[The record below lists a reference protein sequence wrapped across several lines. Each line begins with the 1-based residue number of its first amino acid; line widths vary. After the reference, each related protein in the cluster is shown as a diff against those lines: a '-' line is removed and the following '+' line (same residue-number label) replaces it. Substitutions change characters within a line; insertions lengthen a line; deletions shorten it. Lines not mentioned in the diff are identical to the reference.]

1 MTYNVIRYVNMGIK
15 RTELIRKIDLRKGKN
30 KWRLIVGRGGIPFS
44 KVPDGFGV

>member
-30 KWRLIVGRGGIPFS
+30 KWGLIGLRIDP
-44 KVPDGFGV
+44 KVFIGLTQIG